1 MYVCIYFNA
10 RLYLNIVLRALVSLY
25 VQLKRCYVKTF
36 QRNQN
41 IYPYKFSTLRTI
53 LRKFKLVG
61 IQRPIQLDG
70 YGGNKFLIYMGRIG
84 RSGRKIKEGR
94 EEDKRKKWC
103 SREWRF
109 RERRRDRTRVSP
121 AAHLTAP
128 RPPLQEASFAVPLLI
143 LMHSAVL
150 AALCT
155 RVDGRLSSNVQPRS
169 PTISTRN
176 AAGVREKPR
185 VLAHCRWRPRSHSAA
200 NRPRG
205 PVVAPPI
212 VRPRRFCAPVLAEYS
227 TDK

>member
-1 MYVCIYFNA
+1 
-10 RLYLNIVLRALVSLY
+10 
-25 VQLKRCYVKTF
+25 
-36 QRNQN
+36 
-41 IYPYKFSTLRTI
+41 
-53 LRKFKLVG
+53 
-61 IQRPIQLDG
+61 
-70 YGGNKFLIYMGRIG
+70 MGRIG

-200 NRPRG
+200 NRPPSSLPRLSVPEG
-205 PVVAPPI
+205 F
-212 VRPRRFCAPVLAEYS
+212 VRPCWLNIQPINNGLKGRETGETMTRGEDFS
-227 TDK
+227 RG